1 MDARGAWRLVLPL
14 ALAQTLFFLAPL
26 LLLAATSFSTD
37 ENLAAISA
45 QAWGDVLG
53 DAFQLRAV
61 WNTMRLG
68 LLTVL
73 ATTLLAVPLALLHMA
88 AGPGLKRLILL
99 AAVLPLL
106 TSVVVRT
113 FAWIAILGREGLI
126 NNALLSTGLVSTPV
140 PLLQTEHGLIL
151 ALTQIEMPLM
161 LLPLIAATGRID
173 PALLDASSALGA
185 SLFRTLRRVVLPLAL
200 RQALPTYG
208 NELILMVKATSLAS
222 IITLMEITGIAAK
235 LIAQS
240 YRTVEVFA
248 VAGAIYLVI
257 NFVLTRLVH
266 ALERR
271 LDPGRPP
278 ALAAAIGKGGTA

>member
-37 ENLAAISA
+37 ENLAAAST

-73 ATTLLAVPLALLHMA
+73 ATMLLAVPLALLHMA
-88 AGPGLKRLILL
+88 AGPRLKRLILL

-126 NNALLSTGLVSTPV
+126 NNALLSTGLVQAPV
-140 PLLQTEHGLIL
+140 PRLQTEHGLIL

-200 RQALPTYG
+200 PGL
-208 NELILMVKATSLAS
+208 LAGM
-222 IITLMEITGIAAK
+222 TL
-235 LIAQS
+235 
-240 YRTVEVFA
+240 VFA
-248 VAGAIYLVI
+248 SAATAFISQSVIGGGRLAYLPA
-257 NFVLTRLVH
+257 LVWQQ
-266 ALERR
+266 AMVVFNW
-271 LDPGRPP
+271 P
-278 ALAAAIGKGGTA
+278 LAAAMALTLMASVLAVTAALSALGRRAAHV

>member
-1 MDARGAWRLVLPL
+1 MDARGAWRLVVPL

-37 ENLAAISA
+37 ENLAAASA

-61 WNTMRLG
+61 WNTVRLG

-126 NNALLSTGLVSTPV
+126 NNALLSTGLAAAPV

-151 ALTQIEMPLM
+151 ALMQIEMPLM

-200 RQALPTYG
+200 PGL
-208 NELILMVKATSLAS
+208 LAGM
-222 IITLMEITGIAAK
+222 TL
-235 LIAQS
+235 
-240 YRTVEVFA
+240 VFA
-248 VAGAIYLVI
+248 SAATAFISQSVIGGGRLAYLPA
-257 NFVLTRLVH
+257 LVWQQ
-266 ALERR
+266 AMVVFNW
-271 LDPGRPP
+271 P
-278 ALAAAIGKGGTA
+278 LAAAMALTLMGAVLAVTAALSALGRRAAHV

>member
-37 ENLAAISA
+37 ENLAAVSA

-113 FAWIAILGREGLI
+113 FAWIAILGREGLV
-126 NNALLSTGLVSTPV
+126 NNALLSTRLASAPV

-151 ALTQIEMPLM
+151 ALMQIEMPLM

-200 RQALPTYG
+200 PGL
-208 NELILMVKATSLAS
+208 LAGM
-222 IITLMEITGIAAK
+222 TL
-235 LIAQS
+235 
-240 YRTVEVFA
+240 VFA
-248 VAGAIYLVI
+248 SAATAFISQSVIGGGRLAYLPA
-257 NFVLTRLVH
+257 LVWQQ
-266 ALERR
+266 AMVVFNW
-271 LDPGRPP
+271 P
-278 ALAAAIGKGGTA
+278 LAAAMALTLMGAVLAVAAALSALGRRAAHV

>member
-14 ALAQTLFFLAPL
+14 ALAQALFFLAPL

-37 ENLAAISA
+37 ENLAAASV

-73 ATTLLAVPLALLHMA
+73 ATMLLAVPLALLHMA

-126 NNALLSTGLVSTPV
+126 NNALLSTGLVPAPV

-200 RQALPTYG
+200 PGL
-208 NELILMVKATSLAS
+208 LAGM
-222 IITLMEITGIAAK
+222 TL
-235 LIAQS
+235 
-240 YRTVEVFA
+240 VFA
-248 VAGAIYLVI
+248 SAATAFISQSVIGGGRLAYLPA
-257 NFVLTRLVH
+257 LVWQQ
-266 ALERR
+266 AMVVFNW
-271 LDPGRPP
+271 P
-278 ALAAAIGKGGTA
+278 LAAAMALTLMGAVLAVTAALSALGRRAAHG